1 MGIQDFFKSAGNGA
15 CLALCYIRAA
25 LGKEATPQMM
35 IDALYKAAERNIV
48 NVKKDCFVEDA
59 IALMK
64 VANPTKVY
72 SVIKKDVSSI
82 LSFINILKLLSSFSV
97 FIRCSNFSFLNVLI
111 VVTPNIVSENKLT
124 AGEREIPSKRFKSLA
139 AFKKYLAIMYPITIK
154 IGATYNEY
162 GL

>member
-25 LGKEATPQMM
+25 LGEKATPQMM

-59 IALMK
+59 VALMK
-64 VANPTKVY
+64 VANSKKVY

-82 LSFINILKLLSSFSV
+82 SGIKLGAVRYSYNGYSHWALVEDGKIVFNSLEDSQSV
-97 FIRCSNFSFLNVLI
+97 KYG
-111 VVTPNIVSENKLT
+111 TPKESRL
-124 AGEREIPSKRFKSLA
+124 
-139 AFKKYLAIMYPITIK
+139 ITI
-154 IGATYNEY
+154 GV
-162 GL
+162 

>member
-25 LGKEATPQMM
+25 IGKDATPQMM

-64 VANPTKVY
+64 VANPKKVY
-72 SVIKKDVSSI
+72 SAIKKDISSI
-82 LSFINILKLLSSFSV
+82 SGIELGAVRYSYNGYSHWILVEHGKIV
-97 FIRCSNFSFLNVLI
+97 FNSLEDSQCVKYGTPKEARLI
-111 VVTPNIVSENKLT
+111 II
-124 AGEREIPSKRFKSLA
+124 GE
-139 AFKKYLAIMYPITIK
+139 
-154 IGATYNEY
+154 
-162 GL
+162 

>member
-25 LGKEATPQMM
+25 LGKDATPQMM
-35 IDALYKAAERNIV
+35 IDALWKAAERNIV

-64 VANPTKVY
+64 VAKPTKVF

-82 LSFINILKLLSSFSV
+82 TNIKLGAVRYSYNGYSHWVLVEDGKIVFNSLEDSQCVKYGTPKEARFI
-97 FIRCSNFSFLNVLI
+97 I
-111 VVTPNIVSENKLT
+111 VGV
-124 AGEREIPSKRFKSLA
+124 
-139 AFKKYLAIMYPITIK
+139 
-154 IGATYNEY
+154 
-162 GL
+162 

>member
-48 NVKKDCFVEDA
+48 NVKKDCFVENA

-64 VANPTKVY
+64 EKKNKKVY
-72 SVIKKDVSSI
+72 SIIKKDVSSI
-82 LSFINILKLLSSFSV
+82 AEIKLGAVRYSYNGYSHW
-97 FIRCSNFSFLNVLI
+97 VLVEDGKVI
-111 VVTPNIVSENKLT
+111 FNSLDDSQCVKYGTVKEARLI
-124 AGEREIPSKRFKSLA
+124 AIGE
-139 AFKKYLAIMYPITIK
+139 
-154 IGATYNEY
+154 
-162 GL
+162 

>member
-25 LGKEATPQMM
+25 LGEKATPQMM

-59 IALMK
+59 VALMK
-64 VANPTKVY
+64 VANSKKVY

-82 LSFINILKLLSSFSV
+82 SGIKLGAVRYSYNGYSHWVLVEDGKIVFNSLEDSQSV
-97 FIRCSNFSFLNVLI
+97 KYG
-111 VVTPNIVSENKLT
+111 TPKEARL
-124 AGEREIPSKRFKSLA
+124 
-139 AFKKYLAIMYPITIK
+139 ITI
-154 IGATYNEY
+154 GE
-162 GL
+162 

>member
-1 MGIQDFFKSAGNGA
+1 MIGIQDFFKSAGNGA

-64 VANPTKVY
+64 VANPKKVY
-72 SVIKKDVSSI
+72 SVVKKDVSSI
-82 LSFINILKLLSSFSV
+82 AGIKLGAVRYSYNGYSHW
-97 FIRCSNFSFLNVLI
+97 VLI
-111 VVTPNIVSENKLT
+111 EDGKIVFNSLDDSQSVKYGTPKESRL
-124 AGEREIPSKRFKSLA
+124 
-139 AFKKYLAIMYPITIK
+139 ITI
-154 IGATYNEY
+154 GE
-162 GL
+162 